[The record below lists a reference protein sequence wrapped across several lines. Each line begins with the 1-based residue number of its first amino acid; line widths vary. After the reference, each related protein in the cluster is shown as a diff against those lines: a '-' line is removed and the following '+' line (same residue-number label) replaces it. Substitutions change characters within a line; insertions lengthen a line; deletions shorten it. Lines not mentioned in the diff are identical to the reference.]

1 MKHIFILLSLFLSLP
16 IFSQNIGKL
25 SYQQL
30 IQAYRGDTVYTKLNS
45 DSVNYY
51 TDLGSFRF
59 NKDIY
64 VKGVKLGSGGGG
76 SEIAKYL
83 KNYSPTDTVISI
95 TNAPAY
101 TTAISVKTSLANQ
114 CIRLQNNMSYGY
126 GLLSYVTGNEGIAG
140 YFEASGSPA
149 NTAYGLKVNT
159 KYAYGLMIDSLNTH
173 KYSINSSGIPRI
185 YNFTGTGNRS
195 LIAKPDG
202 TIAVGS
208 ASSVIATQLK
218 NYNINQDTVIRL
230 PDLTS
235 GKFGIYQLSNN
246 GISFRVDLNKASGF
260 VNYIHINDGNVSFV
274 GTNNTN
280 GWSCNLNN
288 GDLWSLINNSN
299 TGTFLRLDNNNGV
312 GLKFIS
318 SKNTAI
324 GIKSYAAD
332 SVSNTSGALTG
343 TFGKT
348 ASHLDI
354 DGFGHYRNIQ
364 TTAPTITLGSGA
376 GTGATYTLIAGST
389 DKAGVISV
397 TTGTS
402 PTSSGDIF
410 TITYAYPF
418 KGIAVFMAVPANDAA
433 SSVQGQARPHM
444 NGYSPTFSGLTA
456 SGSALTAGTTY
467 VWHYFVAQ

>member
-1 MKHIFILLSLFLSLP
+1 MKHIIILLSLFLTLP
-16 IFSQNIGKL
+16 CFSQNIGRL

-30 IQAYRGDTVYTKLNS
+30 IQSYRGDTVYTKLNG

-64 VKGVKLGSGGGG
+64 VKGVKLGGGG
-76 SEIAKYL
+76 SSEVAKYL
-83 KNYSPTDTVISI
+83 KNYSPNDTVISI
-95 TNAPAY
+95 KSTFLQPVVNIEH
-101 TTAISVKTSLANQ
+101 TTDYQSIVHNVTGNGDGYNLTK
-114 CIRLQNNMSYGY
+114 NNSGI
-126 GLLSYVTGNEGIAG
+126 GFNSIHFGASGQAFRAYVTGGADVF
-140 YFEASGSPA
+140 YATDGSIIKYRVNNLGA
-149 NTAYGLKVNT
+149 ILSNTLA
-159 KYAYGLMIDSLNTH
+159 
-173 KYSINSSGIPRI
+173 
-185 YNFTGTGNRS
+185 GTGNRS
-195 LIAKPDG
+195 LIAQPDG

-230 PDLTS
+230 PDLAS
-235 GKFGIYQLSNN
+235 GKFGIYQPSNN
-246 GISFRVDLNKASGF
+246 GFSYRLDLNNASGWVSYIGTNDGWISFVQ
-260 VNYIHINDGNVSFV
+260 
-274 GTNNTN
+274 TNNTN
-280 GWSCNLNN
+280 GWTCNTNN
-288 GDLWSLINNSN
+288 GFLWSLINNSS
-299 TGTFLRLDNNNGV
+299 TGTFLRLDNNNGI
-312 GLKFIS
+312 GITFTS
-318 SKNTAI
+318 SKSTAI
-324 GIKSYAAD
+324 GVKSYVAD
-332 SVSNTSGALTG
+332 TVSNTSGALTG

-364 TTAPTITLGSGA
+364 TISPTITLGSGA
-376 GTGATYTLIAGST
+376 GTGATYTLVAGST

-397 TTGTS
+397 TTGTT
-402 PTSSGDIF
+402 PTTSGDIF

-444 NGYSPTFSGLTA
+444 NGYDKTFSGLTA